1 MKETKEEVL
10 WETPVEGK
18 GGFCRL
24 EIDGETRTVSIRV
37 ITYVEEYILFEDKI
51 KCNKIEVYYK
61 SNDLNNYLTSI
72 STHYSIDFLPIHQVV
87 KIVETKT
94 IDEFT
99 ILKIYC
105 SDKSLYK
112 EDIKEV

>member
-1 MKETKEEVL
+1 MDEKYKYEEKVL

-24 EIDGETRTVSIRV
+24 KIDNETKTVSIRV
-37 ITYVEEYILFEDKI
+37 RTYVEEYILFENEI
-51 KCNKIEVYYK
+51 KCDEIEVYHN
-61 SNDLNNYLTSI
+61 SNYLIRI
-72 STHYSIDFLPIHQVV
+72 STRYSIDFLPIHQVV
-87 KIVETKT
+87 KIVERKT
-94 IDEFT
+94 IDEFL